1 MSTGGDR
8 PEEAASGAFAPD
20 LRAPPPDLRAPSPR
34 SPGASARS
42 SGAFASILAGCRS
55 LAPPELLDS
64 GGWKRLLDRAER
76 LPRSVADAAF
86 GFEFHLAEPAADAD
100 LCVVVLPGSDLS
112 RHYVAEGARAEPG
125 APPAARAAA
134 ALAAGLREQAGNPES
149 YLARAV
155 AGVMLEYDLAGLAP
169 DRAPPAPGVFLAARP
184 AASGPQTGRPEHR
197 DPAGLLAA
205 LATIVGWDGHE
216 DMLGA
221 VERIYAALP
230 ERGYVFQA
238 GALPARSPRAF
249 RVVVAGVGKEE
260 VPVLLERVEWP
271 GPVGEAADVLASM
284 DGLDFRVVVSLDV
297 TARGPGPRLGL
308 ELYRATRWLEADRRV
323 WRPLIARI
331 EERGWCLPAKAE
343 GLRRWPGT
351 ERLIGGGRIH
361 LVRQGIN
368 HVKVVVERGARTVAK
383 AYAGMSVRPYG

>member
-1 MSTGGDR
+1 MNTGDR
-8 PEEAASGAFAPD
+8 PAEAASGVF
-20 LRAPPPDLRAPSPR
+20 
-34 SPGASARS
+34 ARS
-42 SGAFASILAGCRS
+42 SGAFAPILAGCRS
-55 LAPPELLDS
+55 LFPPELLDP

-76 LPRSVADAAF
+76 LPRCVADAAF

-100 LCVVVLPGSDLS
+100 LCVVVLPGSNLS
-112 RHYVAEGARAEPG
+112 RHYVAEGARADPG
-125 APPAARAAA
+125 PPPAARAAAA

-155 AGVMLEYDLAGLAP
+155 SSVMLEYDLAGLAP
-169 DRAPPAPGVFLAARP
+169 DRPPPAPGVFLTPQP
-184 AASGPQTGRPEHR
+184 AASGPGAGRPEHR

-205 LATIVGWDGHE
+205 LAATVGWNGHE

-230 ERGYVFQA
+230 ERGFVFQA

-249 RVVVAGVGKEE
+249 RIVVVGVGKEE
-260 VPVLLERVEWP
+260 VPALLERVGWP
-271 GPVGEAADVLASM
+271 GPSGEAADVLASV
-284 DGLDFRVVVSLDV
+284 DGLVSQVFVSLDV

-308 ELYRATRWLEADRRV
+308 ELYRATRWFEADRRV

-343 GLRRWPGT
+343 GLRRWPGV
-351 ERLIGGGRIH
+351 ERLIGGENIH
-361 LVRQGIN
+361 LVRQGVN
-368 HVKVVVERGARTVAK
+368 HVKVVVEGGARTVAK
-383 AYAGMSVRPYG
+383 AYAGMSVYPYE

>member
-8 PEEAASGAFAPD
+8 PAEAAS
-20 LRAPPPDLRAPSPR
+20 
-34 SPGASARS
+34 GASARS

-112 RHYVAEGARAEPG
+112 HHYVAEGARAEPG
-125 APPAARAAA
+125 SPPAARAAAA

-184 AASGPQTGRPEHR
+184 AASGPRAGRPEHR

-284 DGLDFRVVVSLDV
+284 NGLDFRVVVSLDV

-383 AYAGMSVRPYG
+383 AYAGMSVRPYE